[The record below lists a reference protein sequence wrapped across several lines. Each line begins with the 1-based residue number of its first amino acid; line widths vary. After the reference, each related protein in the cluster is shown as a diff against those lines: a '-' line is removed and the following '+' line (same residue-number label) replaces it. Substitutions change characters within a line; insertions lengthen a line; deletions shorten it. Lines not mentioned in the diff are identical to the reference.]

1 MQTSPSLRGIVEQKR
16 KFYRLIRFSTRN
28 RGQFK
33 IHRGVTLSRVY
44 KSIVHKEDSR
54 CSTRSYTPVSSP
66 HDVERTTCIQFD
78 WSFQRVGGVP
88 LCKLSVRTEIPS
100 PSPSPTKQNNRHR
113 LRSCRRA
120 LRMLMKFLFSFTSL
134 FSPLFFFFFDFSF
147 NSLRS
152 VVATPSISSL
162 NCSLLSTRFF
172 ALPSPSPRLFQL
184 LFFERMPFSTPS
196 KLFTSGLRYFQ
207 PSFLAWTARLG
218 IFSTSIVLTWPLLYS
233 SV

>member
-28 RGQFK
+28 HGQFK

-44 KSIVHKEDSR
+44 KSVVHKEDSR

-134 FSPLFFFFFDFSF
+134 FSPLFFFFLWFFLQF
-147 NSLRS
+147 VAVGRCYS
-152 VVATPSISSL
+152 V
-162 NCSLLSTRFF
+162 NFF
-172 ALPSPSPRLFQL
+172 P
-184 LFFERMPFSTPS
+184 
-196 KLFTSGLRYFQ
+196 
-207 PSFLAWTARLG
+207 
-218 IFSTSIVLTWPLLYS
+218 
-233 SV
+233 

>member
-44 KSIVHKEDSR
+44 KSVVHKEDSR

-134 FSPLFFFFFDFSF
+134 FSPLFFFF
-147 NSLRS
+147 SLIF
-152 VVATPSISSL
+152 PSIR
-162 NCSLLSTRFF
+162 CGRSLLLRQFLPLIARFF
-172 ALPSPSPRLFQL
+172 PPVSSPSPLPLLVCFNFFSSSACPFPLPRNSLLPVCGISNRLFSL
-184 LFFERMPFSTPS
+184 GPPASGFSLPRLF
-196 KLFTSGLRYFQ
+196 
-207 PSFLAWTARLG
+207 
-218 IFSTSIVLTWPLLYS
+218 
-233 SV
+233 

>member
-1 MQTSPSLRGIVEQKR
+1 MRTSPSLRGIVEQKR

-44 KSIVHKEDSR
+44 KSVVHKEDSR

-66 HDVERTTCIQFD
+66 PRRRKDDVHPIWLIVSTGWRRAFVQIIRTKRD
-78 WSFQRVGGVP
+78 H
-88 LCKLSVRTEIPS
+88 IPS
-100 PSPSPTKQNNRHR
+100 PPTKQNNRHR

-134 FSPLFFFFFDFSF
+134 FSPLFFFSFFDFSF

-152 VVATPSISSL
+152 TLLLRQFLPLIACFFPPISSPFPL
-162 NCSLLSTRFF
+162 F
-172 ALPSPSPRLFQL
+172 ACFNF

-218 IFSTSIVLTWPLLYS
+218 IFSASIVLTWPLYG